1 MKSLAVTFFTAI
13 AIISLALIFDV
24 TSSDGVTTASGRVGK
39 TILTRDSQ
47 GRVTSE
53 LTFAIDGKKWE
64 ETVMKQL
71 SYYDNKI
78 ETVTYK
84 KADGVWN
91 ASSKVV
97 TETEGG
103 KPVRST
109 FFQASQSGKWI
120 VIAEQKA
127 DDLSNNEVVDDLVFD
142 SAGNLVMKATYAYR
156 DGQKV
161 GLQKE
166 EYGYENNKQ
175 KMKVFYAWNGN
186 SWSKTVSAKV
196 VAE

>member
-64 ETVMKQL
+64 EAVMKQL

-109 FFQASQSGKWI
+109 FFQASESGKWI

-127 DDLSNNEVVDDLVFD
+127 DDLSNNDVVDDLVFD

-175 KMKVFYAWNGN
+175 KMKVF
-186 SWSKTVSAKV
+186 
-196 VAE
+196 